1 MKRVFDLT
9 LSLSGLVFLSP
20 ILLIVAV
27 LIFFQDLNSPF
38 YIASRIGRF
47 GKPFFMIKFRSM
59 LVDSDKNKVDST
71 ASDDPR
77 ITKLGKLIRKT
88 KLDEVPQL
96 FNVIKGEMSLVGP
109 RPNVKRETDLYT
121 VEEKDLLSVRPGITD
136 LSSIVFSDEG
146 DILEG
151 RSDPDITYNQLIR
164 PGKSRISLFGLTNTS
179 ILLDFQIIF
188 LTVTNSFSRS
198 WTLDRVHNIILKF
211 SHDIE
216 LADLA
221 GRRVKLTP
229 MPPPGSNQIVTSR
242 DSI

>member
-1 MKRVFDLT
+1 MKRMFDIT
-9 LSLSGLVFLSP
+9 LAFIGLLFLSP
-20 ILLIVAV
+20 ILLIVAG
-27 LIFFQDLNSPF
+27 LIFFQDFNSPF
-38 YIASRIGRF
+38 YIALRTGRF

-71 ASDDPR
+71 ASNDPR

-121 VEEKDLLSVRPGITD
+121 VEEEDLLSVRPGITD

-151 RSDPDITYNQLIR
+151 KSDPDITYNQLIR
-164 PGKSRISLFGLTNTS
+164 PGKSRISLLGVTNTS
-179 ILLDFQIIF
+179 ILLDLRVIF
-188 LTVTNSFSRS
+188 LTITNSFSRS
-198 WTLDRVHNIILKF
+198 WTLNRVHNIILKY

-216 LADLA
+216 LAKLA
-221 GRRVKLTP
+221 GRRVKLIP
-229 MPPPGSNQIVTSR
+229 MPPPGSNEVVTSR
-242 DSI
+242 D